1 MLRIVECWVSPQLHA
16 KFLQSFRRSSQLFW
30 QRNPCFF
37 KRESSRVAI
46 PGMVRDSYGNN
57 LSRKRD
63 LTTSK
68 ANMPSTVLSLPSK
81 SFILWNSLHITGI
94 FIETDT
100 LVFVETDK
108 VAYSEGDRSSD
119 SSVNTST
126 SSGESGWGAL
136 RDVTNTT
143 VMCSFV
149 FMMRF
154 IFSYALFLLVGISC
168 NSPHGLTTPCASLNF

>member
-1 MLRIVECWVSPQLHA
+1 M
-16 KFLQSFRRSSQLFW
+16 RR
-30 QRNPCFF
+30 
-37 KRESSRVAI
+37 
-46 PGMVRDSYGNN
+46 MVRYSYGIKK
-57 LSRKRD
+57 LC
-63 LTTSK
+63 L
-68 ANMPSTVLSLPSK
+68 PLFLSLPSK

-94 FIETDT
+94 FIKTDT

-126 SSGESGWGAL
+126 SSGESGGGAL

-168 NSPHGLTTPCASLNF
+168 NSPHGLTTPCASLNFSYAIVFLLKYATIESLSVT